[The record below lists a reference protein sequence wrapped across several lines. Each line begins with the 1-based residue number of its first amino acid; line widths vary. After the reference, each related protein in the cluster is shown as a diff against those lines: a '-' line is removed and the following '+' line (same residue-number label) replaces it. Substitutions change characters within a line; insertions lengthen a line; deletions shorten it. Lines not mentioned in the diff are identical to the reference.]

1 MNIFDWLKEIRTKK
15 RPWDNFSVNDQKEFQ
30 PYMINRFLSM
40 DKSLIALVD
49 FFQKYSIGLLEPKD
63 TYKWYCLIVPTGK
76 KWFPYIKS
84 KKSEQYP
91 NWLINLVKKHYEVNK
106 KDSIEYLNFFLN
118 YKTKTAGRKVLKDLL
133 LLYGTDLKLIQGGIK
148 DE

>member
-49 FFQKYSIGLLEPKD
+49 FFQKY
-63 TYKWYCLIVPTGK
+63 
-76 KWFPYIKS
+76 
-84 KKSEQYP
+84 
-91 NWLINLVKKHYEVNK
+91 
-106 KDSIEYLNFFLN
+106 
-118 YKTKTAGRKVLKDLL
+118 
-133 LLYGTDLKLIQGGIK
+133 
-148 DE
+148 